1 LFGCQAS
8 RNLFSIAKKDQYSS
22 IHEAVKN
29 DDVVEMQSMV
39 QQGAGLNDVD
49 PKFKFT
55 PLHWASHQGSLECIH
70 WLLWHGADYS
80 EVTTELWTPAHI
92 AAIRGQDA
100 CLQALAANGADMN
113 AKDIRGRT
121 PAHLAAAHGNSYTLQ
136 SILRKGVDI
145 AALDSVGWSAI
156 HAASFHGRLGCLQL
170 LHRWGASVEDIDHA
184 GNTPAHMA
192 ASEGHLH
199 CLKYIVSSSTSIS
212 NALAARNDQGETPR
226 DLAQQY
232 LKHDCL
238 DYINGV
244 EYDMNNPE
252 NAEDLTFPAHM
263 AAYKGDLAYLQMLVE
278 TGVVSVNERD
288 DKGATPSHKA
298 AGNGQIEVLKW
309 LIEQGANTMIVNSNG
324 ENPKDVARRFGKL
337 ACLKLLG
344 GDTVELEDIAN
355 EDIGPDSIPE
365 QPQKRSE
372 ARGRALRKV
381 DELIHL
387 LDIAKMNFR
396 QLGGVLQEDEKEREK
411 EREHSRLIREL
422 ETQLEYEREKRE
434 KLESQL
440 DRLRARV
447 HSLTLQLEDARSE
460 APLVRAE
467 PAEEKVEKQKKKR
480 KPKPSQKQA
489 GVFVL
494 RGVSK

>member
-1 LFGCQAS
+1 MPS
-8 RNLFSIAKKDQYSS
+8 KKVQYSS
-22 IHEAVKN
+22 VHEAVKHG
-29 DDVVEMQSMV
+29 DTVQMQEMFQD
-39 QQGAGLNDVD
+39 GASLNECD

-55 PLHWASHQGSLECIH
+55 PLHWASHHGSLECLH

-80 EVTTELWTPAHI
+80 EVTPEQWTAAHI

-100 CLQALAANGADMN
+100 CLQALAASGADMH
-113 AKDIRGRT
+113 AKDARGRT

-145 AALDSVGWSAI
+145 TALDNIGWSAL
-156 HAASFHGRLGCLQL
+156 HAAAFHGRLGCLQL
-170 LHRWGASVEDIDHA
+170 LHRWGASLEDVDQA
-184 GNTPAHMA
+184 GNTPAHLA

-199 CLKYIVSSSTSIS
+199 CLKYVISSSVSIA

-238 DYINGV
+238 EYINGV
-244 EYDMNNPE
+244 EYDVNHPE
-252 NAEDLTFPAHM
+252 TAEDLTFPAHV

-278 TGVVSVNERD
+278 TGVVSINERD
-288 DKGATPSHKA
+288 DKGATPAHKA

-309 LIEQGANTMIVNSNG
+309 LIEQGGNMMIVNSHG

-355 EDIGPDSIPE
+355 EDIQPDAVPE
-365 QPQKRSE
+365 EPKKKSE

-381 DELIHL
+381 DELKHL
-387 LDIAKMNFR
+387 LDIAKMNYR
-396 QLGGVLQEDEKEREK
+396 QLGGLLEEDEKEREE
-411 EREHSRLIREL
+411 ERENSRIIREL
-422 ETQLEYEREKRE
+422 EAQLEYERERRE

-440 DRLRARV
+440 DRLRAKV

-460 APLVRAE
+460 APLVRNDV
-467 PAEEKVEKQKKKR
+467 EEERREKPKKKK
-480 KPKPSQKQA
+480 KPKSSKQA